1 LNQDKHAYSSRQG
14 SILREIITILSLS
27 NSMLRKTTGQ
37 SMVGCSRHNRMG
49 LNLMLRVQVQK
60 THGEDEDKEYADGGL
75 HRAKIRQQGKRARGL
90 DVKLTQIKKKD
101 KRP

>member
-1 LNQDKHAYSSRQG
+1 
-14 SILREIITILSLS
+14 
-27 NSMLRKTTGQ
+27 
-37 SMVGCSRHNRMG
+37 
-49 LNLMLRVQVQK
+49 MLRVQVQK

-75 HRAKIRQQGKRARGL
+75 HRAKIGHEGKRARGL